1 VGEALAP
8 DPGGGRTV
16 EVGKNPPQISH

>member
-8 DPGGGRTV
+8 DPEGRENSGG
-16 EVGKNPPQISH
+16 GKNPPQISH